1 MCGNKRVV
9 TAAML
14 CASIV
19 VSLLTVTAD
28 ATERRLPEKKFRLG
42 VEAEPGMK
50 FINGFEFNWMQY
62 GLVFKIQE
70 RVSLIPHFG
79 IWNYSYEERMYG
91 STYDKDGS
99 TISGGLTV
107 RYEFVRRVVVENT
120 RYEYD
125 PEKREFMH
133 CYFASPLRPY
143 VQFHAGT
150 FMGAGGGVLYNI
162 TQFLSLGGGAD
173 IGINLLAQSDN
184 EAGFGIVAPKV
195 VLVYSFL

>member
-1 MCGNKRVV
+1 
-9 TAAML
+9 ML
-14 CASIV
+14 CASMV
-19 VSLLTVTAD
+19 VSLLAVAAD
-28 ATERRLPEKKFRLG
+28 ASERRLPEKKFRFA
-42 VEAEPGMK
+42 VETEPGMK
-50 FINGFEFNWMQY
+50 FIYGFAFNWMHY

-70 RVSLIPHFG
+70 RISLIPHFG
-79 IWNYSYEERMYG
+79 IWNYDCGEEDFWG
-91 STYDKDGS
+91 DPVTSSAIT
-99 TISGGLTV
+99 GGLTV

-125 PEKREFMH
+125 PEKREFLH

-162 TQFLSLGGGAD
+162 TQFLSVGGGVD
-173 IGINLLAQSDN
+173 LGMNLLAQNDD

-195 VLVYSFL
+195 VLVYSFI

>member
-1 MCGNKRVV
+1 MCGNKRISS
-9 TAAML
+9 AAIFCLSML
-14 CASIV
+14 L
-19 VSLLTVTAD
+19 SLLTVTAD

-50 FINGFEFNWMQY
+50 FINGFSFNLHY

-79 IWNYSYEERMYG
+79 MWNYKYEERRYG
-91 STYDKDGS
+91 STYDEDGS
-99 TISGGLTV
+99 AISGGLTV

-133 CYFASPLRPY
+133 YYYASPLRPY
-143 VQFHAGT
+143 VQVHAGT

-162 TQFLSLGGGAD
+162 TQFLSMGGGVD
-173 IGINLLAQSDN
+173 LGINVLAQSDD

-195 VLVYSFL
+195 VVVYSFY

>member
-1 MCGNKRVV
+1 MFGNKRAV
-9 TAAML
+9 TTAML

-19 VSLLTVTAD
+19 VSLLTVAAD
-28 ATERRLPEKKFRLG
+28 ATERRLPEKNFRLAI
-42 VEAEPGMK
+42 EAEPGMK
-50 FINGFEFNWMQY
+50 FINGFSFNWMHY

-79 IWNYSYEERMYG
+79 VWNYMYEKRMYG
-91 STYDKDGS
+91 STYDEDGS
-99 TISGGLTV
+99 AISGGLTV

-143 VQFHAGT
+143 IQFHAGT
-150 FMGAGGGVLYNI
+150 FLGAGGGVLYNI
-162 TQFLSLGGGAD
+162 TQFLSLGGGVD
-173 IGINLLAQSDN
+173 LGINLLAQSDN
-184 EAGFGIVAPKV
+184 ETGFGIVAPKA